1 MTVALRRA
9 RLLPRLTLCIA
20 AVATTT
26 ACEVAT
32 DLLPRTHT
40 TSPSPDGRHTAY
52 VRQGFSVDPPD
63 DHLYLG
69 ATGGTTKLLMN
80 LAPDADW
87 CRTII
92 WSTDSRKVGFL
103 IRDQQLAVF
112 DSATYEHIAM
122 LPLAVADGYPGS
134 MGARAVAFTDDGRA
148 IAFERFNR
156 RSGRG
161 SGVETVPIPQERL
174 SMRITWAGAKEPVL
188 NAWVSVRLAN
198 GNEVTVMTTPGAD
211 GLVRLPAITS
221 GPFAFIHVVVPGLS
235 SVAVLRDVSIQSEPV
250 DVELRRQG
258 N

>member
-1 MTVALRRA
+1 MAP
-9 RLLPRLTLCIA
+9 LPQLTFCIA
-20 AVATTT
+20 ALATTA

-40 TSPSPDGRHTAY
+40 TSASPDGRHTAF
-52 VRQGFSVDPPD
+52 VRQGLSVDPPD

-69 ATGGTTKLLMN
+69 ATGGTTRRLMN

-112 DSATYEHIAM
+112 DSATYEHLAM
-122 LPLAVADGYPGS
+122 LPLVVADGYPGA
-134 MGARAVAFTDDGRA
+134 MGARAVAFTDDGRS

-161 SGVETVPIPQERL
+161 SGVETVPLPQERL
-174 SMRITWAGAKEPVL
+174 SMRMTWAGTNETVL

-198 GNEVTVMTTPGAD
+198 RSEVTVMATPGAD
-211 GLVRLPAITS
+211 GLVRLPAIAS
-221 GPFAFIHVVVPGLS
+221 GPFAFVHVVVPGLS
-235 SVAVLRDVSIQSEPV
+235 PVAVLRDVAIKSEPLA
-250 DVELRRQG
+250 VELQKQRYD
-258 N
+258 NS